1 MNNFEENFSVA
12 KNLHK
17 SGKLDEAIFTY
28 KKLLKIDSSNDQ
40 VYYLLGTAFLQKKNY
55 FESFLINVS

>member
-28 KKLLKIDSSNDQ
+28 KKLLKIDSSNDK
-40 VYYLLGTAFLQKKNY
+40 V
-55 FESFLINVS
+55 